1 MDTRRV
7 EGEMS
12 LDYKEIYETLNDEQR
27 YALGKV
33 IDRALAMKA
42 SNEAHITTAS
52 MLALYPVTG
61 DWPNLNC
68 EQFTLFWHVVCYI
81 ILNKEHIKE
90 VIHEA
95 VKKEFFDSMGQLM
108 AEQKEG

>member
-52 MLALYPVTG
+52 MLALYSVTG
-61 DWPNLNC
+61 SCLNLNQ
-68 EQFTLFWHVVCYI
+68 EQFTLFWNVVHYI
-81 ILNKEHIKE
+81 ILNKKHIKK

-95 VKKEFFDSMGQLM
+95 MRREFFDSMDQLIV
-108 AEQKEG
+108 EQKKG

>member
-1 MDTRRV
+1 
-7 EGEMS
+7 MS
-12 LDYKEIYETLNDEQR
+12 LDYKEIYETLNNEQR
-27 YALGKV
+27 NALGEV

-61 DWPNLNC
+61 SCLNLNH
-68 EQFTLFWHVVCYI
+68 EQFTLFWYVVHYI
-81 ILNKEHIKE
+81 FLNKKHIKE

-95 VKKEFFDSMGQLM
+95 TRKEFFDSMDQLM